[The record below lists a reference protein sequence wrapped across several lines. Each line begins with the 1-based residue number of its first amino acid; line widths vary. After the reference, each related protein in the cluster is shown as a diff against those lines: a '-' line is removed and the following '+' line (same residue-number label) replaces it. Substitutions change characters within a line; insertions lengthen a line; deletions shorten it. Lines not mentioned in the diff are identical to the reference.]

1 MEPEKVSPQLEI
13 SRYFS
18 QMKEMYGDEIYVEN
32 VDIPLEEGSQLKLSD
47 FEKVISDCQECH
59 LSQTRTNLVFGVGS
73 EQADL
78 VFVGEAPGRDEDL
91 QGEPFVGRAGQLLDR
106 ILRAIQ
112 LSRKDVYICN
122 VLKCRPPKN
131 RTPTTDEID
140 TCMPFL
146 EKQLELIQPKLIVA
160 LGATAVHSLLN
171 INSPLKKLRSQLWNW
186 RGYDL
191 VVTYHPAAL
200 LRNARL
206 KPAAWEDFQWIKQ
219 LIH

>member
-1 MEPEKVSPQLEI
+1 MEPEKVNPQLEI
-13 SRYFS
+13 SKYFS

-32 VDIPLEEGSQLKLSD
+32 VDIPLEEGSHLKLSD

-59 LSQTRTNLVFGVGS
+59 LSQTRTNLVFGVGN

-91 QGEPFVGRAGQLLDR
+91 QGEPFVGRAGQLLDK

-122 VLKCRPPKN
+122 VLKCRPPEN
-131 RTPTTDEID
+131 RTPTTDEIN
-140 TCMPFL
+140 TCIPFL

-160 LGATAVHSLLN
+160 LGLTAVHSLLN
-171 INSPLKKLRSQLWNW
+171 INSPLKKLRSQLWSW
-186 RGYDL
+186 KGYDL

>member
-1 MEPEKVSPQLEI
+1 M
-13 SRYFS
+13 
-18 QMKEMYGDEIYVEN
+18 
-32 VDIPLEEGSQLKLSD
+32 KLSD

-59 LSQTRTNLVFGVGS
+59 LSQTRTNLVFGVGN

-91 QGEPFVGRAGQLLDR
+91 QGEPFVGRAGQLLDK

-122 VLKCRPPKN
+122 VLKCRPPEN
-131 RTPTTDEID
+131 RTPTTDEIN
-140 TCMPFL
+140 TCIPFL

-160 LGATAVHSLLN
+160 LGLTAVHSLLN
-171 INSPLKKLRSQLWNW
+171 INSPLKKLRSQLWSW
-186 RGYDL
+186 KGYDL